1 LPEAELL
8 LWADKS
14 DTLNVELHRRLS
26 LSRNVY
32 GKKFLE
38 TFRLCVLYCIFS
50 LVSCGIEDYVYLVPT
65 EYVNSVGS
73 TSARISIPDNSSSA
87 EFRYYAIFYRIYI
100 SDQNIDSITTSQQ
113 RYTINHALAS
123 HYNAIDPYTRNDNIS
138 PSSVPTV
145 FSSLKYYPLYV
156 EVNSAIVSM
165 SQILADNSSL
175 SYHVSP
181 GSVVELVFANSG
193 PYLQISGLAGELPL
207 RRSADGFTANP
218 NRSFFN
224 STGTGSL
231 SDGSIVSENSN
242 ADVETNPYMSF
253 PDRHTYVSL
262 YIAAAGIDKNFT
274 AVYSRPKHI
283 GVFRLP

>member
-1 LPEAELL
+1 
-8 LWADKS
+8 
-14 DTLNVELHRRLS
+14 V
-26 LSRNVY
+26 
-32 GKKFLE
+32 
-38 TFRLCVLYCIFS
+38 
-50 LVSCGIEDYVYLVPT
+50 
-65 EYVNSVGS
+65 EYVTSAGS

-87 EFRYYAIFYRIYI
+87 EFRYYAVFYRIYI
-100 SDQNIDSITTSQQ
+100 SDQTIDSITTSQQ
-113 RYTINHALAS
+113 RYTINRALSS
-123 HYNAIDPYTRNDNIS
+123 HYNTIDPYTRNDNTS
-138 PSSVPTV
+138 PSSVATV
-145 FSSLKYYPLYV
+145 FSSLKYYPLYA
-156 EVNSAIVSM
+156 EINLTNASM
-165 SQILADNSSL
+165 SQILTDASPYN
-175 SYHVSP
+175 VSP
-181 GSVVELVFANSG
+181 GSVVELVFANTG
-193 PYLQISGLAGELPL
+193 PYLQISGFPGELPL

-231 SDGSIVSENSN
+231 SDGSGVSENSN